1 MITKSRNFN
10 GCGNKIFLDCEND
23 AYQSINSRNDYRITD
38 VNYNEATGYLTIT
51 QNPDVTKI
59 TNIGDNSVSSNTY
72 RSHLDSVEYILDYQ
86 KFKKSGT
93 NKFETCKNYIVYN
106 QYAESDKKY
115 IYFTYSSNANRWYEI
130 SLVEGDEFYDKQTKT
145 KYRYVNGKLVNI
157 VDVKLTKS
165 QARVNDRGTD
175 ITITASPS
183 TSKGVVIPLVNEFN
197 AGLMPADDKRK
208 INNINNE
215 LVGYIKTINLDK
227 YTAQIQL
234 INLNNEVIA
243 TTNIERDTNDFLYSV
258 EAVNN
263 GRRTIEFQM
272 YDKEGPTN
280 TYIIDIE
287 DWFDYTGSETSTI
300 KLEVNDNDVITANL
314 KISNNKLNTLEIDN
328 EGLLNIIK
336 WQDGNP
342 IGFKIGTEVDY
353 DPVHFKDIIY
363 FASDT
368 KNIIINGNKYGI
380 DFNNNDLDLVTKIE
394 TTETVGELRITNTNG
409 EVYALSLPLC
419 TEDSIGLMTPEDKKK
434 LNTLANT
441 SISQLT
447 KVFRDGVQGL
457 EITVQDIESST
468 IRTEFIPFSEVDYTN
483 NGVMAIADKIKLDA
497 IDINVT
503 DIKPFELEDDQFG
516 TRLVYTV
523 RDFRDPDEPVDITK
537 YQEIPHVQDTSA
549 GLMPKEYKIKSDRI
563 LSYLQSVN
571 TTLTK
576 DQNSNTI
583 TFIEYNPNTDKS
595 GEVLVVFDEVTETE
609 AGLLGAIDKIKLN
622 RIVDYLISIEP
633 ETTKTETTQV
643 ININRFNPNTNET
656 VVDTVTITEA
666 TDEHA
671 GLITSTEHSKLSDI
685 DDYVLDLVD
694 TTNVNTRSVEDGR
707 NINYLKYDSDTK
719 EVTEHSILIPNAS
732 ETENGLQSSK
742 DKIKSNRITDYTTE
756 ISDFKTVDEGI
767 QAEYTNYNPNDDS
780 SSTSFISIN
789 KASSKENGV
798 MSKEDKVK
806 LDNITTY
813 PTEFEHAVS
822 DNQGVNIKYQHYK
835 PEDGTTVEDQINISN
850 ATIESNGVM
859 SKEDKNRIE
868 NIPQNNYSNISLDT
882 SNDNYTIV
890 TEQKDKDTG
899 EITETRLDLPLANMN
914 NRGII
919 AKEMFNASQNN
930 YIRPEF
936 DQTITRDDITIISN
950 TTKLWT
956 NEDSEQELLTLGSAT
971 TDQAGIITAD
981 DYLEFTRIPDNII
994 NDVNSKFTDDEYNI
1008 TAHIRVITDG
1018 TDTEKVIEFPLVSHT
1033 NRGLMSKED
1042 KIKVDNI
1049 GNYTTSI
1056 DNFASSEL
1064 GVSTK
1069 VHNYNPNTDENTET
1083 VISIPLADQTN
1094 NGIMSNFDKIRLDNI
1109 PESVQSNVEYNFEN
1123 DKYQVIYTSV
1133 DTENG
1138 DIITETIDFPLAS
1151 NTNRGLLPKETNI
1164 ALNKEYLT
1172 AIKSENLEDKVK
1184 VTYTKN
1190 NILSNGQDN
1199 QVSIDINPVTQ
1210 ELSGVLEPSD
1220 KIKIDNTPLLQL
1232 NTREIKTNTNNVQI
1246 IDHNI
1251 NISNGDSQDTV
1262 YTIPAATKATA
1273 GLLTPE
1279 LYDKM
1284 IQIDVDGMVNTIDR
1298 IFIEGVEQKPD
1309 DLKDVYLDVYNKN
1322 TVDTK
1327 LKNLND
1333 KTQQDIENL
1342 DKEINSRIDQEVADL
1357 NETIDNLDTEVSDR
1371 IDKEIETIN
1380 DRIDT
1385 EVETL
1390 NTTITN
1396 TKTEI
1401 NNRINQEVETIN
1413 NTINDL
1419 DKEINT
1425 RIDNEVDTL
1434 NQTITNNVN
1443 TINER
1448 IDNEVSDLNDRIDQ
1462 EVETINNTITNLDNE
1477 LSQDITNLKNYT
1489 DNTFIPLSQKAQ
1501 PNGVAT
1507 LNEYGEV
1514 PANQLPSYVDD
1525 VIEVYATYDKDE
1537 VGDISNVQ
1545 LYSDAEH
1552 LNPITGE
1559 SGKIYVNVTPNEPNY
1574 NFRWSGTQFLY
1585 IDTGG
1590 LILGEI
1596 TGTAYDGG
1604 KGKYNRD
1611 AITSLPNKLVT
1622 NVSGYTYT
1630 EDTVKIN
1637 YTTYDKNP
1645 SDQYNLG
1652 TDITST
1658 ITASNTSNA
1667 GVMTA
1672 NDRKLVNQ
1680 LNKINKVSSITNN
1693 GITSDD
1699 TNLYL
1704 NYTDVNTSEGNTS
1717 ATSTHKDTIP
1727 ASTPTT
1733 AGVMTAKDR
1742 RVMDNLNL
1750 IGVVSHMNDENL
1762 FISTST
1768 GVTLNYECIY
1778 TDGTTKTEATVHN
1791 MNIPVV
1797 TQTTAGILTASDKII
1812 IDNVEQDLAD
1822 ALTEA
1827 KEYTDGEI
1835 TKVNTS
1841 ITNLT
1846 NKHNTDISTINSTID
1861 DLEAKHDSDIFSLTN
1876 KHNSDVTTINNTID
1890 ALEDKHD
1897 QDVAEINTALD
1908 EIRDN
1913 ITNVEGDYLKRSGGT
1928 MTGDITMGTSAQ
1940 IIATYSGSTDA
1951 VNLVSVGADT
1961 NYDGVVVASNN
1972 AKTQIRGT
1980 GDLTHFKNN
1989 ISYIIFDEANTDP
2002 RNLVFNGTTYPV
2014 LTTVLGPD
2022 TVTWYA
2028 PTTAGTNGQ
2037 ILTST
2042 GGIPKWSNQSSLS
2055 ITMSQIS
2062 DLGSTWDSYLKAG
2075 VYERNL
2081 VINGTTYPVLTDV
2094 SGATAITGYI
2104 PTTAGASGQILSSTG
2119 GTPSWINQSALRI
2132 TTSQVTDLG
2141 SYLSNNKYHKDYYHN
2156 PVFMDNIS
2164 CYINTTPLD
2173 SGWARV
2179 LGFANNPEATE
2190 KAHFGAYGGLDTV
2203 EYAYIGV
2210 AENVSY
2216 SAIENLKIYSTN
2228 ITFGN
2233 EPLAVW
2239 GDQSTYDTYRLYRR
2253 LQNINGTSYSI
2264 VGTTTGNLPSIYAPT
2279 TMSTNPNHVL
2289 TGSSDS
2295 IPKWGYPNVVS
2306 VQDVRDLG
2314 NQNPTPDE
2322 VTGRVARFYFSNQS
2336 LPSVTGMGQWISKLT
2351 VAGWNAGYNVWELAG
2366 GSATTLCENLAFRAG
2381 INDTW
2386 GDWHTIAFQDWTNTQ
2401 LAGYLPLSGG
2411 TLTGALRFNGAALPR
2426 ATTTDFFLCIDAFNE
2441 GGQVKYIA
2449 ASDVLAAI
2457 GGASSGS
2464 LNNYLPL
2471 SGGTITGNLAV
2482 NGTIK
2487 TSSGFSP
2494 VISRVTTIPG
2504 VVSRETIRPYTFV
2517 TGTANSPG
2525 ADPISNLSVDDGW
2538 ALNFGWTRDHELRL
2552 ALDVDAT
2559 GIAYCAVTPS
2569 TNANKTGWKFLAT
2582 TEWVNNNFFRQNR
2595 VEIEQEDLNTFVSRP
2610 SGTYTVNY
2618 TGASAILAVLAKQQG
2633 SASALELY
2641 SNYPMSDFR
2650 VRTAIDDNRYNP
2662 WKYFV
2667 LSDSGTKNIA
2677 NYVCINGDSFKP
2689 NNMCWGGTTTNG
2701 TTKCLAFIDP
2711 NDQILFGHTSLPVII
2726 RGGSLQYANGSGVT
2740 STILHTGNIGTIT
2753 FTGAVSAT
2761 YNGLRNITVNIPQ
2774 GGGEADSVA
2783 WENVTGKPAFATV
2796 ATSGSYNDL
2805 SDKPSIP
2812 SAYTLPIASS
2822 DTLGGIKVGAG
2833 LSISSAGVL
2842 SATGSGVADSVDWDN
2857 ITSKPS
2863 WVDSTSKPTYTW
2875 SEISGKPSSFT
2886 PSAHTHSASD
2896 ITSGTLALARIPTG
2910 TTSST
2915 VALGNHTHSQYLTS
2929 SSLSGYA
2936 TQSWVNGQIDAI
2948 TPASIGAASSFHTH
2962 SQYLTGISDASG
2974 SGTGYLLT
2982 NASGSTVY
2990 RRAMTSSDVTSALGF
3005 TPANS
3010 SHTHTFSDIIFNN
3023 TGTNRQ
3029 YLAGDGKFYTVGWSE
3044 IGSKP
3049 SSFTP
3054 SSHTHSA
3061 SDITSGTLALA
3072 RIPTGTTSSTVAL
3085 GNHTH
3090 SNYLT
3095 SSSLS
3100 GYATESYVD
3109 DAVANVSIDTSG
3121 FVTISTTQTITGAK
3135 TFTNSAGVKSSYGF
3149 YDTSD
3154 IRLKSNIQDIELK
3167 DKINLYEFD
3176 KGDKHSYGVIAQEI
3190 EQIYPSVVQTDED
3203 GYKTVN
3209 YNEVLSI
3216 KCAELEAENRELK
3229 SRLDKLE
3236 AILAAKGLLD

>member
-130 SLVEGDEFYDKQTKT
+130 SLVEGDEFYDKLTKT
-145 KYRYVNGKLVNI
+145 KYRYTNGRLVNI
-157 VDVKLTKS
+157 IDVKLTKS
-165 QARVNDRGTD
+165 QARVEDKGTD

-197 AGLMPADDKRK
+197 AGLMSADDKRR
-208 INNINNE
+208 INSINNE
-215 LVGYIKTINLDK
+215 LVGFIKTVNLDET
-227 YTAQIQL
+227 TAQIQL
-234 INLNNEVIA
+234 LNLNNEVIA
-243 TTNIERDTNDFLYSV
+243 STNIERDTNNFLYSV

-272 YDKEGPTN
+272 YDKNGPTN

-287 DWFDYTGSETSTI
+287 DWFDYVGSETSTI
-300 KLEVNDNDVITANL
+300 KLEVSDKDIITANL
-314 KISNNKLNTLEIDN
+314 KISSNSLNTLEVDN

-342 IGFKIGTEVDY
+342 IGFKVGTEVDY
-353 DPVHFKDIIY
+353 DPVHFKDILY

-368 KNIIINGNKYGI
+368 KNIILNGNKYGI
-380 DFNNNDLDLVTKIE
+380 DFNDNDLDLVTKIE
-394 TTETVGELRITNTNG
+394 TTDTVGELKITNTNG

-434 LNTLANT
+434 LNTIANT
-441 SISQLT
+441 SISQVT

-483 NGVMAIADKIKLDA
+483 NGVMSIADKIKLDA

-537 YQEIPHVQDTSA
+537 YQEIPYVQDTSA

-563 LSYLQSVN
+563 ISYLQSVN

-576 DQNSNTI
+576 DQDSNTI

-595 GEVLVVFDEVTETE
+595 GEVLVVFGEVTETE

-622 RIVDYLISIEP
+622 RIIDYLVSIEP

-671 GLITSTEHSKLSDI
+671 GLITSTEHSKLEGI
-685 DDYVLDLVD
+685 TDYVNDLVD
-694 TTNVNTRSVEDGR
+694 TSSTEGGR
-707 NINYLKYDSDTK
+707 DINYTKYDSDLH
-719 EVTEHSILIPNAS
+719 EVTEHSILIPNATQ
-732 ETENGLQSSK
+732 TENGLQSSL
-742 DKIKSNRITDYTTE
+742 DKIKE
-756 ISDFKTVDEGI
+756 
-767 QAEYTNYNPNDDS
+767 
-780 SSTSFISIN
+780 
-789 KASSKENGV
+789 
-798 MSKEDKVK
+798 
-806 LDNITTY
+806 DNITTY
-813 PTEFEHAVS
+813 PREFQDAVS
-822 DNQGVNIKYQHYK
+822 DDQGVNIAYNEYQPSDATNVSSK
-835 PEDGTTVEDQINISN
+835 INIKL
-850 ATIESNGVM
+850 ATQTENGVM
-859 SKEDKNRIE
+859 SSVDKVRVDNA
-868 NIPQNNYSNISLDT
+868 PQDAYTDISLDIT
-882 SNDNYTIV
+882 EDNYTIV
-890 TEQKDKDTG
+890 TEQKDRDSG
-899 EITETRLDLPLANMN
+899 ELTTTRLDLPLANMD

-919 AKEMFNASQNN
+919 PKEMFSASQDN
-930 YIRPEF
+930 YLKPEF
-936 DQTITRDDITIISN
+936 DQTITRDNITIISN

-956 NEDSEQELLTLGSAT
+956 NEDSEQELITIGSAT
-971 TDQAGIITAD
+971 TDQAGIISAD
-981 DYLEFTRIPDNII
+981 DYLEFTRIPDTII
-994 NDVNSKFTDDEYNI
+994 NDIDDSFSNDEYNI
-1008 TAHIRVITDG
+1008 IAHIRTITDG
-1018 TDTEKVIEFPLVSHT
+1018 NDSEKIIEFPLVTHT
-1033 NRGLMSKED
+1033 NRGLISKED
-1042 KIKVDNI
+1042 KIKLDNVD
-1049 GNYTTSI
+1049 NYTTNI

-1064 GVSTK
+1064 GVSAK
-1069 VHNYNPNTDENTET
+1069 YYNYNPNTNETIET

-1109 PESVQSNVEYNFEN
+1109 PKVVQSDVEYNFEE
-1123 DKYQVIYTSV
+1123 DKYQVIYTNINS
-1133 DTENG
+1133 ENG
-1138 DIITETIDFPLAS
+1138 DIITETIDFPIAS
-1151 NTNRGLLPKETNI
+1151 DTNRGLLAKETNI

-1172 AIKSENLEDKVK
+1172 AIESENLEDKVK

-1220 KIKIDNTPLLQL
+1220 KIKIDNIPLLQL

-1251 NISNGDSQDTV
+1251 NISTGDSQDIV
-1262 YTIPAATKATA
+1262 YTIPSATKATA

-1279 LYDKM
+1279 LYGKM

-1298 IFIEGVEQKPD
+1298 IFVEGVEQKPN

-1322 TVDTK
+1322 SVDLK

-1333 KTQQDIENL
+1333 EAQSDIENL
-1342 DKEINSRIDQEVADL
+1342 DKEINNRIDQEVADL
-1357 NETIDNLDTEVSDR
+1357 NETINNLDAEVNDR
-1371 IDKEIETIN
+1371 IDREVETLN
-1380 DRIDT
+1380 NRIDT
-1385 EVETL
+1385 EVDTL
-1390 NTTITN
+1390 NTTIIN
-1396 TKTEI
+1396 TKNEI
-1401 NNRINQEVETIN
+1401 NNRIDQEVETIN
-1413 NTINDL
+1413 NTISDL

-1425 RIDNEVDTL
+1425 
-1434 NQTITNNVN
+1434 
-1443 TINER
+1443 R

-1477 LSQDITNLKNYT
+1477 LSQDITDLKNYT
-1489 DNTFIPLSQKAQ
+1489 DATFIPLSQKAQ

-1507 LNEYGEV
+1507 LNEVGEV
-1514 PANQLPSYVDD
+1514 PASQLPSYVDD

-1559 SGKIYVNVTPNEPNY
+1559 PGKIYVNVTPNEPNY

-1596 TGTAYDGG
+1596 TGTAYDGA
-1604 KGKYNRD
+1604 KGKH
-1611 AITSLPNKLVT
+1611 T
-1622 NVSGYTYT
+1622 
-1630 EDTVKIN
+1630 
-1637 YTTYDKNP
+1637 
-1645 SDQYNLG
+1645 
-1652 TDITST
+1652 TDIVNSIPSGMISDLSRTPGSDSMDINVVKYIRGGDGTFTQDIPRTVNIPAATQST
-1658 ITASNTSNA
+1658 A

-1672 NDRKLVNQ
+1672 NDRKLANQ

-1762 FISTST
+1762 FTSTST

-1797 TQTTAGILTASDKII
+1797 TQTTAGILTASDKVI

-1861 DLEAKHDSDIFSLTN
+1861 DLEAKHDSDISSLTS

-1928 MTGDITMGTSAQ
+1928 MTGPIEIS
-1940 IIATYSGSTDA
+1940 
-1951 VNLVSVGADT
+1951 
-1961 NYDGVVVASNN
+1961 YDGILDPNNNRIIQSDGNNTWFGASNLGMRLV
-1972 AKTQIRGT
+1972 TEYS
-1980 GDLTHFKNN
+1980 N
-1989 ISYIIFDEANTDP
+1989 ILHRKDDVDYIIYDESNFVAGINYLAP
-2002 RNLVFNGTTYPV
+2002 GA
-2014 LTTVLGPD
+2014 
-2022 TVTWYA
+2022 VTIA
-2028 PTTAGTNGQ
+2028 D
-2037 ILTST
+2037 I
-2042 GGIPKWSNQSSLS
+2042 SN
-2055 ITMSQIS
+2055 
-2062 DLGSTWDSYLKAG
+2062 LGSTWDSYLKSG
-2075 VYERNL
+2075 VYDRNIT
-2081 VINGTTYPVLTDV
+2081 VNGTSYPVMTDV
-2094 SGATAITGYI
+2094 SGATAI
-2104 PTTAGASGQILSSTG
+2104 
-2119 GTPSWINQSALRI
+2119 N
-2132 TTSQVTDLG
+2132 
-2141 SYLSNNKYHKDYYHN
+2141 
-2156 PVFMDNIS
+2156 
-2164 CYINTTPLD
+2164 
-2173 SGWARV
+2173 
-2179 LGFANNPEATE
+2179 
-2190 KAHFGAYGGLDTV
+2190 
-2203 EYAYIGV
+2203 
-2210 AENVSY
+2210 
-2216 SAIENLKIYSTN
+2216 
-2228 ITFGN
+2228 
-2233 EPLAVW
+2233 
-2239 GDQSTYDTYRLYRR
+2239 
-2253 LQNINGTSYSI
+2253 
-2264 VGTTTGNLPSIYAPT
+2264 IYAPT
-2279 TMSTNPNHVL
+2279 AAGTSGQYLKST
-2289 TGSSDS
+2289 
-2295 IPKWGYPNVVS
+2295 
-2306 VQDVRDLG
+2306 
-2314 NQNPTPDE
+2314 
-2322 VTGRVARFYFSNQS
+2322 
-2336 LPSVTGMGQWISKLT
+2336 
-2351 VAGWNAGYNVWELAG
+2351 
-2366 GSATTLCENLAFRAG
+2366 
-2381 INDTW
+2381 
-2386 GDWHTIAFQDWTNTQ
+2386 
-2401 LAGYLPLSGG
+2401 
-2411 TLTGALRFNGAALPR
+2411 
-2426 ATTTDFFLCIDAFNE
+2426 
-2441 GGQVKYIA
+2441 
-2449 ASDVLAAI
+2449 
-2457 GGASSGS
+2457 GGAPSWTSDLNGQIGTPTNYFNSPISWLSSGS
-2464 LNNYLPL
+2464 GAAYIVLTLPGKKTSNQMFSFDLRIYGGYQSTIINFTGYLYNSQATVYDFGAKSIINSRTNLKCYSGYNSNGNGVIVIQSNDGAFSYYGIAVENCMLSYREGSAWGVKANWGLSVQSSAPTLTSGSVSSTITLKKTTDYITL
-2471 SGGTITGNLAV
+2471 SG
-2482 NGTIK
+2482 
-2487 TSSGFSP
+2487 
-2494 VISRVTTIPG
+2494 
-2504 VVSRETIRPYTFV
+2504 
-2517 TGTANSPG
+2517 
-2525 ADPISNLSVDDGW
+2525 D
-2538 ALNFGWTRDHELRL
+2538 
-2552 ALDVDAT
+2552 
-2559 GIAYCAVTPS
+2559 
-2569 TNANKTGWKFLAT
+2569 
-2582 TEWVNNNFFRQNR
+2582 
-2595 VEIEQEDLNTFVSRP
+2595 
-2610 SGTYTVNY
+2610 TY
-2618 TGASAILAVLAKQQG
+2618 
-2633 SASALELY
+2633 
-2641 SNYPMSDFR
+2641 
-2650 VRTAIDDNRYNP
+2650 
-2662 WKYFV
+2662 
-2667 LSDSGTKNIA
+2667 
-2677 NYVCINGDSFKP
+2677 KP
-2689 NNMCWGGTTTNG
+2689 NNSCWGGTTTSG
-2701 TTKCLAFIDP
+2701 QAYCLAFIDT
-2711 NDQILFGHTSLPVII
+2711 NNYVDIGTVDLPLNL
-2726 RGGSLQYANGSGVT
+2726 RGNGIMINGSQADLLTVQNFG
-2740 STILHTGNIGTIT
+2740 SIT
-2753 FTGAVSAT
+2753 FTGAAT
-2761 YNGLRNITVNIPQ
+2761 GTFNGTNDITVNIPQ

-2783 WENVTGKPAFATV
+2783 WANVTGKP
-2796 ATSGSYNDL
+2796 SWIGSN
-2805 SDKPSIP
+2805 
-2812 SAYTLPIASS
+2812 
-2822 DTLGGIKVGAG
+2822 
-2833 LSISSAGVL
+2833 
-2842 SATGSGVADSVDWDN
+2842 
-2857 ITSKPS
+2857 
-2863 WVDSTSKPTYTW
+2863 KPTYTW
-2875 SEISGKPSSFT
+2875 SEISGKPSTFT
-2886 PSAHTHSASD
+2886 PSTHTHSASD

-2910 TTSST
+2910 ITSST

-2936 TQSWVNGQIDAI
+2936 TQTWVNSQIDDI
-2948 TPASIGAASSFHTH
+2948 TPASIGAASSSHTH
-2962 SQYLTGISDASG
+2962 SQYLTSISDASG

-2982 NASGSTVY
+2982 DASGSTVY
-2990 RRAMTSSDVTSALGF
+2990 RRAMTSSDVTGALGF

-3010 SHTHTFSDIIFNN
+3010 SHTHTFSDITFNN

-3029 YLAGDGKFYTVGWSE
+3029 YLAGDGTFYTVGWSE